1 MRARKQR
8 QTREAIH
15 RAAVDLA
22 LENGPDA
29 ATVADISARANVST
43 RTFFNYFPTK
53 EDAIVGIHEGMP
65 SDDELDDFRS
75 GTSDDIIHDLLDLL
89 VGVFSPDDE
98 ELMTQTRALL
108 TEHPS
113 LIQRQWARLLAI
125 EQRTAR
131 AVAERMRGC
140 RAYAHLS
147 DVESAALVL
156 VVACSNV
163 LRLSIRKTIELD
175 SHPDHLPHRID
186 ETLHLLREVL
196 RIQP

>member
-98 ELMTQTRALL
+98 ELLTQTRALL

-131 AVAERMRGC
+131 VVAERMRGC
-140 RAYAHLS
+140 RAYAHLA
-147 DVESAALVL
+147 DLDAAALVL